1 MVSNDGPYE
10 MIENSELVLI
20 WKKNVIV
27 NYRVFTLLCP
37 DICHCMSRRIQASYA
52 IKVSFPRTR

>member
-1 MVSNDGPYE
+1 MVSNGGTYE

-20 WKKNVIV
+20 SKKKLIV

-37 DICHCMSRRIQASYA
+37 GICHGMSRRIRASYA
-52 IKVSFPRTR
+52 IKVSCRRTR